1 MATEAERIT
10 RLEQAFVALTDLL
23 QKMDARADRHDDSIE
38 RHELWLDQMRAAEIN
53 TDARLAALTDAQIQT
68 EAALTRLADAQ
79 ARTDERLNALMDR
92 LA

>member
-23 QKMDARADRHDDSIE
+23 QKMDARADRHETWID
-38 RHELWLDQMRAAEIN
+38 ELHAAQAN
-53 TDARLAALTDAQIQT
+53 TDAKLAALTDAQIQT
-68 EAALTRLADAQ
+68 EAALRRLADAQ
-79 ARTDERLNALMDR
+79 TRTDERLNALIDR